1 MPQAARR
8 ETAPSVARDRAQ
20 DAPVAEGTWPHA
32 LSHEPLLRVSDVLGL
47 VQREFPTLT
56 TSKLRF
62 LDSHGLVCPERTP
75 AGYRLYSHAD
85 AERLRYVL
93 RQQRDHYRP
102 LTVIKE
108 HLEGLDAGRIHEPVA
123 LREVG
128 EETDDLLTSA
138 AVAARAGIEPE
149 LLRELEGAGLVAPT
163 VPDGYEPGVLDVVVA
178 AKAYLSAG
186 GDVRA
191 LRTLLLAAN
200 READRAEQ
208 AAAPLV
214 RRDGDAADGARHA
227 FAESAIAV
235 FSAIVR
241 HRVGG

>member
-8 ETAPSVARDRAQ
+8 ETAHGVAPGQ
-20 DAPVAEGTWPHA
+20 APEPATAEGTWPHA
-32 LSHEPLLRVSDVLGL
+32 LSHEPLLRVSDVLSL

-108 HLEGLDAGRIHEPVA
+108 HLEGLDAGRIHEPVT
-123 LREVG
+123 LRKVG
-128 EETDDLLTSA
+128 EEQEDFLTGS
-138 AVAARAGIEPE
+138 AVAARAGIAPE
-149 LLRELEGAGLVAPT
+149 LLRELEGAGLVSAT
-163 VPDGYEPGVLDVVVA
+163 VPDGYEPAVLDVVVA
-178 AKAYLSAG
+178 AKAYLTAG

-191 LRTLLLAAN
+191 LRTLLLAAS

-214 RRDGDAADGARHA
+214 RRDGDAADGARHE